1 VHTKTRLKENF
12 MKRSKIG
19 LAISFSIS
27 ALFLFACNDSNDGYS
42 RSNKDKTYISESSYS
57 KDNLTFAASIKVMTY
72 NMTNVQGK
80 TAKATA
86 MVMFP
91 KVAHQAM
98 VIV

>member
-1 VHTKTRLKENF
+1 

-27 ALFLFACNDSNDGYS
+27 ALFLSACNDSNDGYS
-42 RSNKDKTYISESSYS
+42 SSNKDKTYISESSYS

-91 KVAHQAM
+91 KIAAPSDGYRV
-98 VIV
+98 VVW

>member
-1 VHTKTRLKENF
+1 
-12 MKRSKIG
+12 
-19 LAISFSIS
+19 
-27 ALFLFACNDSNDGYS
+27 
-42 RSNKDKTYISESSYS
+42 
-57 KDNLTFAASIKVMTY
+57 MTY